1 MIPRYSRPEI
11 SKIWDQKNKFNIW
24 LEIECHACDAM
35 AELEYIPKKSAAN
48 IKKKAKF
55 EIEKMKADIHPKYEK
70 TSFRCACGA
79 TWETQSTKGG
89 ETTIEICSNC
99 HPFFTG
105 SAQNLVDSAGR
116 IEKFKRRYNRA

>member
-1 MIPRYSRPEI
+1 
-11 SKIWDQKNKFNIW
+11 
-24 LEIECHACDAM
+24 
-35 AELEYIPKKSAAN
+35 
-48 IKKKAKF
+48 
-55 EIEKMKADIHPKYEK
+55 MKADIHPKYEK

-89 ETTIEICSNC
+89 ERTIEICSNC